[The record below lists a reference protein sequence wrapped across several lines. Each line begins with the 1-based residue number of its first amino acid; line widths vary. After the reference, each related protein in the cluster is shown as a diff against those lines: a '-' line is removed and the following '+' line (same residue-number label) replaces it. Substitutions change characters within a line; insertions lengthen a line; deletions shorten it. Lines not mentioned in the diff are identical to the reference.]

1 MSERYLYGGDNQFVG
16 SMDDDGRIYDD
27 RHGLMG
33 YIRNG
38 TVYDNCNLPMGRIT
52 ESGMVVDNFQQEVGQ
67 EYGTG
72 FCAPGV
78 RRQMGLVRAGTL
90 SEGSGRDYG
99 AFYLLDRKRR
109 HGDGLY
115 DNREDDDEYGDE
127 YDDEYDPDSG
137 EDYDD
142 GGLDEDIYDD
152 CGSTPAPR
160 RRNGGGN
167 QAQEIEASA
176 FGCFFVFAVVA
187 AMALFFTICAAMVF

>member
-1 MSERYLYGGDNQFVG
+1 MSERYLYGDDNQFVG
-16 SMDDDGRIYDD
+16 SIDDDGRIYDTT
-27 RHGLMG
+27 HGFMG
-33 YIRNG
+33 YVRGGN
-38 TVYDNCNLPMGRIT
+38 VYDNCNLPMGRIT

-67 EYGTG
+67 EFGTG

-90 SEGSGRDYG
+90 SEGRGRDYG

-115 DNREDDDEYGDE
+115 DNREDDEYGDE

-176 FGCFFVFAVVA
+176 FGCFFVLAVVA

>member
-1 MSERYLYGGDNQFVG
+1 MSERYLYGDDNQFVG

-90 SEGSGRDYG
+90 SEGRGRDYG

-109 HGDGLY
+109 HGDGPY
-115 DNREDDDEYGDE
+115 DNREDDEYGDE

-167 QAQEIEASA
+167 QAQDIEASA

>member
-1 MSERYLYGGDNQFVG
+1 MSERYLYGDDNQFVG

-90 SEGSGRDYG
+90 SEGRGRDYG

-109 HGDGLY
+109 HGDGPY
-115 DNREDDDEYGDE
+115 DNREDDEYGDE